1 MDDQAEAEDIVSHF
15 LIIISGRQP
24 NHSHASPFRLGLA
37 CVNTKTI
44 FNLTN
49 ASESGSPQQLNH
61 FYNFRDLQ
69 DEPAAEI
76 EELPR
81 DDASARHNQSNGL
94 Q

>member
-15 LIIISGRQP
+15 LVIIYFWPAAKSL
-24 NHSHASPFRLGLA
+24 APFRLGLA
-37 CVNTKTI
+37 CVYKKLI
-44 FNLTN
+44 SIRRGGK
-49 ASESGSPQQLNH
+49 ASGSPQQSYH
-61 FYNFRDLQ
+61 IICDFQ

-76 EELPR
+76 EDLPR